1 MAARF
6 PLPNGAVLE
15 IASVLGSAV
24 AFTALT
30 NAKPPV
36 AASVGHSIE
45 NGDVLLINSGWA
57 LINDRAV
64 KASGITADAFAL
76 AGLNTANVD
85 KYTVGAGAGSA
96 MSGSAG

>member
-24 AFTALT
+24 PFTALT

-36 AASVGHSIE
+36 LRPLGT
-45 NGDVLLINSGWA
+45 A
-57 LINDRAV
+57 L
-64 KASGITADAFAL
+64 KW
-76 AGLNTANVD
+76 
-85 KYTVGAGAGSA
+85 A
-96 MSGSAG
+96 MSCCSTLDGR